1 MGFVFACGCCERP
14 LKGPAKPSF
23 DSMFKCPIC
32 GQMETF
38 ENMKRIV
45 AEFLK
50 ESARNKIEEMLR
62 AASHGESLTYSD
74 GPRSK
79 GAYRF
84 IAIETDD

>member
-1 MGFVFACGCCERP
+1 
-14 LKGPAKPSF
+14 
-23 DSMFKCPIC
+23 
-32 GQMETF
+32 
-38 ENMKRIV
+38 
-45 AEFLK
+45 
-50 ESARNKIEEMLR
+50 MLR